1 MRRWALGT
9 MKLSKEALGQT
20 LEINR
25 GSVVKIENSPDR
37 RQQQAL
43 KLPLAPNGLAAKL

>member
-1 MRRWALGT
+1 
-9 MKLSKEALGQT
+9 MKLSTEALGQSVEINRG
-20 LEINR
+20 EINR

-37 RQQQAL
+37 RQQQGL